1 MAVAIDAGAF
11 EATVLAAVVL
21 AGAARTLIPYL
32 SKRQADLS
40 AGIQP
45 RPFSWAYIITGV
57 LGIVPV
63 AVGAILLLPTILPQ
77 VPTGGSQ
84 LMVFIT
90 SFGLAYATTDIVN
103 RNVSSLSI
111 PGLATGEVVDPRRTI
126 DTPVKGTGSTTTPAD
141 DPNKETFPK

>member
-1 MAVAIDAGAF
+1 MATIDPGAF
-11 EATVLAAVVL
+11 EATVLVAVVL

-40 AGIQP
+40 AGIEP
-45 RPFSWAYIITGV
+45 RPFSWAYILTGV
-57 LGIVPV
+57 LGIIPV
-63 AVGAILLLPTILPQ
+63 AVGASLLLPTILPQ

-103 RNVSSLSI
+103 RNVSALSI
-111 PGLATGEVVDPRRTI
+111 PGLATNQVVNPAKTV
-126 DTPVKGTGSTTTPAD
+126 DTPVKGTGTPAE
-141 DPNKETFPK
+141 NQETFPK